1 MKIPKRDSRLIV
13 AQLFTAVLDESH
25 RRYFPK
31 VKFPRAVEATTVL
44 FAILIAEAEGKPR
57 NELGL
62 AKRLQMSRQTLGR
75 RLKDIEATG
84 MIRRDGRHISLA
96 AAKFATPSGEAA
108 IRFVSQLIIDAAKSL
123 SEIA

>member
-1 MKIPKRDSRLIV
+1 MDIPKRDARLVV
-13 AQLFTAVLDESH
+13 ARTITNVLGESH

-31 VKFPRAVEATTVL
+31 LKLPRAVEATTVL

-62 AKRLQMSRQTLGR
+62 AKRLQMSRQTMGR

-84 MIRRDGRHISLA
+84 MIRREGRLIRLA
-96 AAKFATPSGEAA
+96 GTKFATPSGDAA
-108 IRFVSQLIIDAAKSL
+108 IRRVSQLIIDAAKAL